1 MIDISRK
8 ILCVDDQEEILRL
21 LEQQLSGTYP
31 VSFAGSGAEAL
42 RMVMTEGPY
51 AVVLVDYMMPGMDGV
66 TLLREVHAQSPDTVA
81 IMLTA
86 HADVSVAVSA
96 LHEGRIFRFL
106 RKPWD
111 GSLLPRYVDDALEHY
126 RIVNTERSLSTAL
139 NHANQKLN
147 EKVQELEAAHRLLSR
162 WVQFSPT
169 VLYTAT
175 QDDGHYKYVYITA
188 NMANLSGLGA
198 SDVLNNSALWA
209 QNIHGEDRQRWLDN
223 LNAAAVDEQQT
234 HVVEY
239 RVRHQHG
246 GYCWIRDTFRKVHG
260 PGGKP
265 QIIGSWTDVT
275 QGKALEE
282 LNTLGKTTPTAP
294 G

>member
-1 MIDISRK
+1 MIDVSRK

-21 LEQQLSGTYP
+21 LEQQLGDKYP

-42 RMVMTEGPY
+42 RLVMIEGPF
-51 AVVLVDYMMPGMDGV
+51 AVVLADYMMPGMDGV

-96 LHEGRIFRFL
+96 LHEGQIFRFL

-111 GSLLPRYVDDALEHY
+111 GSLLPRYIDDALEHY
-126 RIVNTERSLSTAL
+126 RIINTERNLSSAL
-139 NHANQKLN
+139 NLANQRLN
-147 EKVQELEAAHRLLSR
+147 DKVQELEAAHRLLSR

-175 QDDGHYKYVYITA
+175 EDDGHYKYVYITA
-188 NMANLSGLGA
+188 NMANLNGLNA

-223 LNAAAVDEQQT
+223 LAAAAVDEQKT

-246 GYCWIRDTFRKVHG
+246 GYCWVRDTFRKIQG

-265 QIIGSWTDVT
+265 QIIGSWIDITE
-275 QGKALEE
+275 GKALEE
-282 LNTLGKTTPTAP
+282 LNTMGKTTPAP
-294 G
+294 SG

>member
-1 MIDISRK
+1 MIDVSRK
-8 ILCVDDQEEILRL
+8 VICVDDQEEILRL
-21 LEQQLSGTYP
+21 LEQQLSGKYP

-42 RMVMTEGPY
+42 RLVMTEGPF
-51 AVVLVDYMMPGMDGV
+51 AVILADYVMPGMDGV
-66 TLLREVHAQSPDTVA
+66 TLLREVHAQSPETVA

-96 LHEGRIFRFL
+96 LHEGQIFRFL

-111 GSLLPRYVDDALEHY
+111 SSLLPRYVDDALEHY
-126 RIVNTERSLSTAL
+126 RIINTERNLSSAL
-139 NHANQKLN
+139 NLANQRLN
-147 EKVQELEAAHRLLSR
+147 DKVQELEAAHRLLSR

-175 QDDGHYKYVYITA
+175 EDDAHYRYVYITA
-188 NMANLSGLGA
+188 NMANLNGLSA
-198 SDVLNNSALWA
+198 SDVLHNSALWA
-209 QNIHGEDRQRWLDN
+209 QNIHAEDRQRWLDN
-223 LNAAAVDEQQT
+223 LAAAAVDEQKT

-239 RVRHQHG
+239 RVHHQHG
-246 GYCWIRDTFRKVHG
+246 GYCWVRDTFRKIRG
-260 PGGKP
+260 PSGKP

-275 QGKALEE
+275 EGKALEE
-282 LNTLGKTTPTAP
+282 LNTMGKTTPARS